1 MGYRY
6 DPSRVEQA
14 IDGALAARRVTA
26 THRWYRSGDRI
37 VVVLEASVD
46 YIFAKAVPGGP
57 PRTTVHA
64 ARRRPPAGLPASRE
78 LSGSILTH

>member
-1 MGYRY
+1 M
-6 DPSRVEQA
+6 
-14 IDGALAARRVTA
+14 TA

-37 VVVLEASVD
+37 VVVLDASVD

-64 ARRRPPAGLPASRE
+64 RADARLQDAPP
-78 LSGSILTH
+78 